1 MKSLSEMVTEGKT
14 KLEVPI
20 SVPDNANFIFI
31 DTTTGDLTFYQGAE
45 AVASM
50 LKENECEEK
59 DIDDMKKATSKVG
72 GSYLIWGGDG
82 AIFRFG

>member
-1 MKSLSEMVTEGKT
+1 MKSLSEMVTEGRNQ
-14 KLEVPI
+14 LERPI
-20 SVPDNANFIFI
+20 DVPDNANFLFI
-31 DTTTGDLTFYQGAE
+31 DTTTGDLTFYQGVD

-50 LKENECEEK
+50 LKESDAEDSEIAE
-59 DIDDMKKATSKVG
+59 MKKATSKVG

>member
-1 MKSLSEMVTEGKT
+1 MKSLSEMVTEGKNQ
-14 KLEVPI
+14 LERPI
-20 SVPDNANFIFI
+20 DVPDNANFLFI
-31 DTTTGDLTFYQGAE
+31 DTTTGDLTFYQGVD

-50 LKENECEEK
+50 LKESDAEDSEIAE
-59 DIDDMKKATSKVG
+59 MKKATSKVG

>member
-1 MKSLSEMVTEGKT
+1 MKSLSEMVVEGKT

-20 SVPDNANFIFI
+20 SVPDNANFLFI

-50 LKENECEEK
+50 LKENEAEDSEVSE
-59 DIDDMKKATSKVG
+59 MKKATSKVG